1 MSFEI
6 PEQAKY
12 RLTGGI
18 LLILIAVVV
27 MPGLMKKSNQRF
39 EENLSLN
46 LKVPPKPHMPMMNIP
61 TAHQVFNHVQTAK
74 VVEPKIVKREVSLNV
89 TKAEDLHVLPT
100 NIMVPKTESVKI
112 INEKI
117 VKQMAEPKSL
127 PTKTSSKSYGV
138 QLASF
143 SHPENANFLIRRLK
157 KLGYDAQSFEIAGK
171 NGKIYQVVVG
181 KLTDKEQAQALQ
193 AQLAQNLQ
201 LQGMIVSKG

>member
-46 LKVPPKPHMPMMNIP
+46 IKVPPKPSMPVMNIP
-61 TAHQVFNHVQTAK
+61 TAPQVFNHLKTTK
-74 VVEPKIVKREVSLNV
+74 VEQPKLVKREVSLNV
-89 TKAEDLHVLPT
+89 TKAEDLHVMPVEMTL
-100 NIMVPKTESVKI
+100 PKTESVKV
-112 INEKI
+112 INEKVI
-117 VKQMAEPKSL
+117 KQVAS
-127 PTKTSSKSYGV
+127 PTKTSAKSYGV

-143 SHPENANFLIRRLK
+143 SHAENANFLIRRLK
-157 KLGYDAQSFEIAGK
+157 KLGYEAQSFEIAGK
-171 NGKIYQVVVG
+171 SGKIYQVVVG
-181 KLTDKEQAQALQ
+181 KLSDKEQAQALQ
-193 AQLAQNLQ
+193 EQLAQNLQ

>member
-18 LLILIAVVV
+18 LLILIAVIV

-46 LKVPPKPHMPMMNIP
+46 LKVPPKPSMPVMNIP
-61 TAHQVFNHVQTAK
+61 TAHQVFNHLKTTK
-74 VVEPKIVKREVSLNV
+74 VEEPKLVKREVSLNV
-89 TKAEDLHVLPT
+89 TKAEDLHVMPVEMTL
-100 NIMVPKTESVKI
+100 PKTESVKV
-112 INEKI
+112 INEKVI
-117 VKQMAEPKSL
+117 KQMATS
-127 PTKTSSKSYGV
+127 TKISAKSYGV

-143 SHPENANFLIRRLK
+143 SHAENANFLIRRLK
-157 KLGYDAQSFEIAGK
+157 KLGYEAQSFEIAGR

-181 KLTDKEQAQALQ
+181 KLSDKEQAQALQ
-193 AQLAQNLQ
+193 EQLAQNLQ
-201 LQGMIVSKG
+201 LQGMVVSKG